1 MNVGR
6 VWALLLCVASLAA
19 CGDTQDG
26 YVAAAEIS
34 RQGFARDGAEL
45 RSMQGQM
52 IRVWGFVDQENLFGD
67 ASARG
72 ILAEWWGGES
82 KDAATWSFK
91 LKANESDEAGQS
103 FTVHVHSDDER
114 DELLRRIVA
123 DARAGRATR
132 VHVTGRLHIF
142 EAPSNL
148 VTRTGLYL
156 ESQGS
161 SSILL
166 NRPAD
171 D

>member
-1 MNVGR
+1 MSVGR
-6 VWALLLCVASLAA
+6 GPVLLLCVASLAA
-19 CGDTQDG
+19 CGDSQDG

-34 RQGFARDGAEL
+34 RHGFAREGAEL
-45 RSMQGQM
+45 RSMQGQV
-52 IRVWGFVDQENLFGD
+52 IRVQGFVDHANLFGD
-67 ASARG
+67 AAARE

-82 KDAATWSFK
+82 RDAATWSFN
-91 LKANESDEAGQS
+91 LKANESDDAGQS
-103 FTVHVHSDDER
+103 FTVHVHSDDGR

-132 VHVTGRLHIF
+132 VHVTGRLRLF
-142 EAPSNL
+142 EAPENL

-161 SSILL
+161 NRILL